1 MRWILLISGSIFTFC
16 LIYLLLSGINRHQRR
31 MKKRL
36 DEINPDKPISE
47 KRSREAKSPER
58 ARLGFLHISQSMRN
72 DIQLSGI
79 KLRPEEFVLLWIFLI
94 FAPAAIS
101 FVISPSILRSLFL
114 LLGGVVSMPLILKV
128 SIGKRRA
135 LFERQLG
142 DALLV
147 ISNGLRA
154 GYSFPQA
161 MDNVARD
168 LTDPIGSEFKSVS
181 RELQLG
187 GNIETAMSKVT
198 ERMKNDDM
206 KLLTTVVVIQ
216 QQVGG
221 NLAEIIDTIAKTI
234 RDRLSMKRTVKTL
247 TAQGRISGMII
258 GLIPIGLLGILSV
271 VNPSYMQ
278 PFFTTTIGHIM
289 MVAGVVME
297 VIGFVVIRK
306 IVNVKF

>member
-1 MRWILLISGSIFTFC
+1 
-16 LIYLLLSGINRHQRR
+16 
-31 MKKRL
+31 
-36 DEINPDKPISE
+36 
-47 KRSREAKSPER
+47 
-58 ARLGFLHISQSMRN
+58 MRN